1 MSYAGPGE
9 YRYTIHETS
18 DFGPG
23 WTNAQDATVTVKVER
38 AEANR
43 TLKATVDYGDRAD
56 GDASAALFDNAY
68 EQASGSFQLA
78 LAKTVN
84 GEAPLAGEE
93 FEFSATSTD
102 EGAPELGNV
111 TTDADGNA
119 TFDVASLADAD
130 EGKTYTYTI
139 HEVTSAS
146 DLPGAGDW
154 TLAPDVN
161 ATVKVSQRDE
171 NNQLHAEVTYSSA
184 TSDGSLASFDNQYQV
199 KPVSV
204 RLGVKKLI
212 NGAEAPDE
220 QQEFKF
226 DLLDEDG
233 KQTGSATVKGTGEAS
248 FGGLGF
254 DAPGEYKYTIHEEE
268 VGADWQNAPD
278 ATVTV
283 KVENEADGRSLKAS
297 VDYGNRA
304 YANGAEAVF
313 DNTHHVE
320 TPHDETPH
328 DEGKKTTRFGGLA
341 QTGDP
346 LSLAPAAVAGSAGL
360 SFLAASLHR
369 RRRRK

>member
-1 MSYAGPGE
+1 MLS
-9 YRYTIHETS
+9 
-18 DFGPG
+18 
-23 WTNAQDATVTVKVER
+23 
-38 AEANR
+38 
-43 TLKATVDYGDRAD
+43 
-56 GDASAALFDNAY
+56 
-68 EQASGSFQLA
+68 
-78 LAKTVN
+78 
-84 GEAPLAGEE
+84 
-93 FEFSATSTD
+93 
-102 EGAPELGNV
+102 
-111 TTDADGNA
+111 
-119 TFDVASLADAD
+119 DAD

-139 HEVTSAS
+139 HEVTKPS
-146 DLPGAGDW
+146 DLPGDGDW
-154 TLAPDVN
+154 TLAPDVT

-171 NNQLHAEVTYSSA
+171 DNKLHAEVTYSSA
-184 TSDGSLASFDNQYQV
+184 TSDGPLASFDNQYQA

-220 QQEFKF
+220 QQEFRF
-226 DLLDEDG
+226 DLLDEGG

-248 FGGLGF
+248 FGELSF

-268 VGADWQNAPD
+268 VGAEWQNAPD

-283 KVENEADGRSLKAS
+283 KVEHEADGRSLKAS

-328 DEGKKTTRFGGLA
+328 DEGKKITRFGGLA

-346 LSLAPAAVAGSAGL
+346 LSLASAAVAGSAGL